1 ILVTLIEG
9 NDAGLVAE
17 LRAQLPRPL
26 GEGRFRRVGVAVVPT
41 ASDAHRSEVV
51 VALQESFIELQPIAR
66 APALDAQVGLDG
78 RLADPY
84 RRPEAFVTAPDGKVN
99 RLSLS
104 GDERRFRG
112 GFRCGPER
120 GRYQVEVA
128 GEDRFGAAV
137 LANFPVYCGAAP
149 PAALEPLRA
158 HAGDDAITDAAQAEA
173 VIARLVN
180 ADRARAGLQPLALDE
195 RLSRVARAH
204 SSDMQAHG
212 FLGHI
217 SPTTGSA
224 ADRLRR
230 AGVDAQLVLENV
242 ARAYSPG
249 EAERGLMDS
258 PGHRAN
264 LLNSEVT
271 LLGVGAVIAVGL
283 GGVRELL
290 VTQVF
295 TRPTETLGAG
305 SLADLRGR
313 IGALRRQRSLAAL
326 ADDPALDALAQSTAR
341 ELGAGSLSPSR
352 AGEPIDRA
360 LAQLADRYARV
371 RSAVAVSSSLAGVV
385 DGLAKPLTDPGVTA
399 CGIGLASGRR
409 PDGSAALY
417 AVIVLATAR

>member
-1 ILVTLIEG
+1 
-9 NDAGLVAE
+9 
-17 LRAQLPRPL
+17 
-26 GEGRFRRVGVAVVPT
+26 
-41 ASDAHRSEVV
+41 
-51 VALQESFIELQPIAR
+51 
-66 APALDAQVGLDG
+66 
-78 RLADPY
+78 
-84 RRPEAFVTAPDGKVN
+84 
-99 RLSLS
+99 
-104 GDERRFRG
+104 
-112 GFRCGPER
+112 
-120 GRYQVEVA
+120 
-128 GEDRFGAAV
+128 
-137 LANFPVYCGAAP
+137 
-149 PAALEPLRA
+149 
-158 HAGDDAITDAAQAEA
+158 
-173 VIARLVN
+173 
-180 ADRARAGLQPLALDE
+180 
-195 RLSRVARAH
+195 
-204 SSDMQAHG
+204 
-212 FLGHI
+212 
-217 SPTTGSA
+217 
-224 ADRLRR
+224 
-230 AGVDAQLVLENV
+230 
-242 ARAYSPG
+242 
-249 EAERGLMDS
+249 

-313 IGALRRQRSLAAL
+313 LAAL